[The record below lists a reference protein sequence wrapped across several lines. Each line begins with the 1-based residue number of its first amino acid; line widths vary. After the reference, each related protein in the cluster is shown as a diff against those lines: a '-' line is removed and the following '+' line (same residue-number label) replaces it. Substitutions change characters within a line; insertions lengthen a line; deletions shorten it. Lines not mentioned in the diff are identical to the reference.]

1 MHASGAQITAVS
13 DIADQTFA
21 LVAQIFEQ
29 IIPQTGRPP
38 PPTILGDACDAYL
51 ATHQTV
57 QETIQKVH
65 DEHTFNRSPASQNLL
80 SYLVCSCPKKVRR
93 RLPPPS
99 PHWFSAFRINESK
112 HLPGCPFE
120 LPSQKAV
127 IVGLRLRAC
136 WGALGYLVD
145 ANLKWSNKSLSPKI
159 ASRNIVSHKNPA
171 FFLMRAFRR
180 YVEQYV
186 CGPQNRVEIRI
197 QHAVTVV
204 VESVRNLLRE
214 NRIGV
219 LDVDSNGTSILH
231 VRGP

>member
-65 DEHTFNRSPASQNLL
+65 DEHTITRSPAGQNPL

-99 PHWFSAFRINESK
+99 PRWFSAFRINESK

-120 LPSQKAV
+120 IPSQKAV
-127 IVGLRLRAC
+127 VVGLRLRAC

-145 ANLKWSNKSLSPKI
+145 ANLKWSNKSLSQQI
-159 ASRNIVSHKNPA
+159 VSRNIVDQHKNPA
-171 FFLMRAFRR
+171 FRLMHAFKYSRNP
-180 YVEQYV
+180 YHVQD
-186 CGPQNRVEIRI
+186 GLAIQF
-197 QHAVTVV
+197 QHAVTKV
-204 VESVRNLLRE
+204 VESLRNLLRE
-214 NRIGV
+214 NRVGV
-219 LDVDSNGTSILH
+219 HDLNISGESILH